1 MPSEKS
7 LLMSWVV
14 YLIRDKDDRLYTG
27 ITTDIERRFKAH
39 TEGKGAKNLR
49 GRGPL
54 TLHCH
59 FQAGTQQQ
67 ALRIERTIKKC
78 VITSYSIHYTKLYD
92 SQKERNKIHFCC
104 IWWRMSE
111 SRQLFFR

>member
-1 MPSEKS
+1 
-7 LLMSWVV
+7 MSWSI

-59 FQAGTQQQ
+59 FPAGSQQQ
-67 ALRIERTIKKC
+67 ALRIERAIKKWKK
-78 VITSYSIHYTKLYD
+78 IK
-92 SQKERNKIHFCC
+92 KELLPEHPEWIME
-104 IWWRMSE
+104 IIE
-111 SRQLFFR
+111 S